1 MNTNPKP
8 NFDIINKNKIA
19 IKSLRSQLA
28 KAEEIEELTAIAA
41 EIVELETQ
49 IAFEKS
55 AGYRKYQAEKK
66 KISNQI
72 DKLQRTLK
80 RSESL
85 ISIIDKQIET
95 KTSKKEL
102 KEHIDDLHT
111 EYKEGLKKLKNKK

>member
-1 MNTNPKP
+1 MNMNEKP

-19 IKSLRSQLA
+19 IKSLRTQLA
-28 KAEEIEELTAIAA
+28 KAKSVAKLTEIAA

-55 AGYRKYQAEKK
+55 AGYRKYQEEKK
-66 KISNQI
+66 KISSKI

-85 ISIIDKQIET
+85 ISIIDKHIEH
-95 KTSKKEL
+95 KTSGKEL
-102 KEHIDDLHT
+102 KENIDELHA
-111 EYKEGLKKLKNKK
+111 YYVDNLKKINASS